1 MRSSRFLA
9 LTVALTI
16 VCAPIAAGAGTRKK
30 DVPGTVVVAA
40 PAGIVTGY
48 ITSEM
53 ILPQGTTL
61 QLFNPDPLTPHDVR
75 SRDTKKVKVGP
86 NKFEKVPLFQ
96 SVQAGTGSV
105 VPVDGTEKLK
115 PGEYKFYCGLH
126 PQKMKGTLT
135 VQ

>member
-1 MRSSRFLA
+1 MRTIKFFTIAIA
-9 LTVALTI
+9 LI
-16 VCAPIAAGAGTRKK
+16 VPAAPMAAGAETPRE

-48 ITSEM
+48 ITTEM

-105 VPVDGTEKLK
+105 VPVTGTDKLK